1 MAAAECETKESTS
14 LSADLLKTPVLSDET
29 VSTIERQEG
38 SGIPLQTPWT
48 FWLDKAIPGTTA
60 EEYKANLQKIYT
72 VNTVQ
77 NFWAVFNNIPNAGD
91 MQVKYSY
98 HLMRDERYPLWED
111 KLNQKG
117 GTWRIKCHKC
127 DTERIWK
134 EVVLAAIGEQFTTH
148 VAQDDEVCG
157 VTVSIRDREDLIQI
171 WNINAALQS
180 KATVLKKVHSLLPD
194 INFLGEFYK
203 EHQSNHA
210 YGRR

>member
-38 SGIPLQTPWT
+38 SGLPLQTPWT

-91 MQVKYSY
+91 MQ
-98 HLMRDERYPLWED
+98 ERV
-111 KLNQKG
+111 
-117 GTWRIKCHKC
+117 
-127 DTERIWK
+127 WK

-171 WNINAALQS
+171 WNINAAFQS

-194 INFLGEFYK
+194 VNFLGEFYK